1 MTLLVFGHLLGAAV
15 WVGGLFFL
23 GIAAGVARRTIPDAE
38 RVEFFRLIGRRF
50 LMVSGVAALLLL
62 GTGIGL
68 VHDRFGGF
76 SDLGDAYQGNDVIA
90 KTVIF
95 AGVVILA
102 LVHSFV
108 LGPRLRR
115 LREAA
120 LAGHPDE
127 TALRRAAIIGG
138 ITQLVML
145 VATLVILYLAADLVT

>member
-15 WVGGLFFL
+15 WVGGLVFL
-23 GIAAGVARRTIPDAE
+23 GVAAGVARRTIPDAE

-50 LMVSGVAALLLL
+50 LVLSGVAAALLL

-76 SDLGDAYQGNDVIA
+76 GNLGSADKGGDVIA

-95 AGVVILA
+95 VAVVILA

-108 LGPRLRR
+108 LGPRMRR
-115 LREAA
+115 LRQAA
-120 LAGHPDE
+120 LDGSPDE
-127 TALRRAAIIGG
+127 AALRRAAMIGG
-138 ITQLVML
+138 LMQATIL
-145 VATLVILYLAADLVT
+145 VATLVILYLAADLVA